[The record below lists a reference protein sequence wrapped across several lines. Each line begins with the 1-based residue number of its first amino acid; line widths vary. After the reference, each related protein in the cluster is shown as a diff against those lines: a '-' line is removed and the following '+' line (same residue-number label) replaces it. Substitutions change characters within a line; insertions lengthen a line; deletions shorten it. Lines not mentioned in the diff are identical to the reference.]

1 MTIPVFRGE
10 VTDEAEP
17 QMLLEAR
24 GLFRA
29 WLGKLKGKRIALTI
43 EEHKPPKS
51 QSQIGYWHGVLM
63 PLLAEEFGYGR
74 WEHDA
79 VHDAVMRKLRG
90 EHGPLK
96 ARLSMA
102 KMSKPDVSKLIDDC
116 RAWAL
121 TDYGIVSPDPE
132 PDARK
137 RAATAA

>member
-1 MTIPVFRGE
+1 MSTPVFRGSVSAGKLTLDARKLFDTWLAKFE
-10 VTDEAEP
+10 GKRVTLTLDAEAEP
-17 QMLLEAR
+17 
-24 GLFRA
+24 
-29 WLGKLKGKRIALTI
+29 
-43 EEHKPPKS
+43 KS
-51 QSQIGYWHGVLM
+51 QQQTGYWHAVLI

-102 KMSKPDVSKLIDDC
+102 KMSKAEVSALIDDC

-121 TDYGIVSPDPE
+121 TDYSIVTPDPE